1 MTAPTRHHSTDNRKE
16 TGQFLKKQKAASGR
30 FLSLAIGSGFINGI
44 FLIAQAW
51 LLSSIVKDAVFNEV
65 KLEQLWPRLFA
76 MLGIFVVRGILAW
89 LSEIF
94 AFSAAARVKQHLR
107 EALYMRFHKIGPHDL
122 AREETGALI
131 NSWVEGVDSMHDYY
145 ARYFPAMALTV
156 MIPLAILIF
165 IFPADLL
172 SAVIMIVTAPL
183 IPVFM
188 ILIGKGTEK
197 LNQKQWRKLSYLS
210 SHFLDVI
217 QGMTTLKLFDASKRE
232 AVLVHKISDEY
243 RLETMKVLRVAFLSS
258 FTLEFFSTVSIALI
272 AVTIGFRLMWGDMD
286 FRHGFFVLLLAPE
299 FYLPLRRMGVFY
311 HARLQAIGAAEKM
324 IPLLSGNEDQE
335 TKNQSL
341 QLPVKAP
348 HIVFE
353 NVSFAYGDRQILDKI
368 NFEILP
374 ALSTGLTGITG
385 AGKTT
390 IMAMLLGFIQP
401 QQGRIL
407 IDGVNLDEIDLD
419 FYRHNLGWVP
429 QSPNL
434 LSGTVKENILLGS
447 PSASSE
453 WFETIC
459 QDLKIDEF
467 ISKLPLGYETILG
480 EKGFGLSGGQI
491 QRIALARALIRN
503 AHLLL
508 LDEPTASLDTVTEN
522 MIDKALLDLGQGKT
536 RFVIAHR
543 SKTIAAMDRLYH
555 LDNGQITQMRTA

>member
-1 MTAPTRHHSTDNRKE
+1 MTATRRHHSTDNRKE

-30 FLSLAIGSGFINGI
+30 FLSLAIGSGFVNGL

-51 LLSSIVKDAVFNEV
+51 LLSSIVNDAVFNDV
-65 KLEQLWPRLFA
+65 KLDKLWPRLGM
-76 MLGIFVVRGILAW
+76 MLGIFVIRGLLAW

-107 EALYMRFHKIGPHDL
+107 QALYTRFHEIGPHNL

-131 NSWVEGVDSMHDYY
+131 NTWVEGVDSMHDYY
-145 ARYFPAMALTV
+145 ARYFPAMSLTV

-165 IFPADLL
+165 IFPSDLL
-172 SAVIMIVTAPL
+172 SAIIMIVTAPL
-183 IPVFM
+183 IQFFM

-210 SHFLDVI
+210 SHFLDVV

-232 AVLVHKISDEY
+232 AALVRKISEEY

-311 HARLQAIGAAEKM
+311 HARLQAIGAAENM
-324 IPLLSGNEDQE
+324 MRLLSGTSE
-335 TKNQSL
+335 TPIARMIQPQKT
-341 QLPVKAP
+341 VP

-353 NVSFAYGDRQILDKI
+353 NVSFAYGDRQILRGID
-368 NFEILP
+368 FEILP
-374 ALSTGLTGITG
+374 GQSTGLIGVTGTG
-385 AGKTT
+385 KST
-390 IMAMLLGFIQP
+390 IMAMLLGFIRP

-407 IDGVNLDEIDLD
+407 VDGVDLNEIDLES
-419 FYRHNLGWVP
+419 YRRNLGWVP

-434 LSGTVKENILLGS
+434 LSGSVRENILLGS
-447 PSASSE
+447 PDASPE
-453 WFETIC
+453 LFAMIC
-459 QDLKIDEF
+459 RELQVDEF
-467 ISKLPLGYETILG
+467 IAVLPDGYETLLG

-491 QRIALARALIRN
+491 QRIALARAMIREVN
-503 AHLLL
+503 FLL
-508 LDEPTASLDTVTEN
+508 LDEPTASLDPLTEQ
-522 MIDKALLDLGQGKT
+522 MIDKTLLELGGKKT

-543 SKTIAAMDRLYH
+543 AATISAMDHLYH
-555 LDNGQITQMRTA
+555 LENGQITQVKR